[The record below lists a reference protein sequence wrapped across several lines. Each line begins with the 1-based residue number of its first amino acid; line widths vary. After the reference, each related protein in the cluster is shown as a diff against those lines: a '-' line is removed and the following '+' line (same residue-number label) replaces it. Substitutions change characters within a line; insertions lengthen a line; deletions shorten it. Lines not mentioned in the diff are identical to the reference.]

1 MKHLQCKVNKG
12 LHIIQCGIVEWS
24 NAEILGWAPSF
35 PWILSSRDILLPN
48 FPPGKLSSL
57 HFIFLTFASSWIF
70 YSCMHV
76 PILPRLFSTR
86 ILFFCQEIVPRLAP
100 PRQVFSWD
108 FLLPETHSLGMFS
121 SLTLFSKVNNSPS
134 SLFSQHFSLLDQ
146 NISKT

>member
-1 MKHLQCKVNKG
+1 MLG
-12 LHIIQCGIVEWS
+12 DIIGCAS
-24 NAEILGWAPSF
+24 SF
-35 PWILSSRDILLPN
+35 PGILSSWEFLLLN
-48 FPPGKLSSL
+48 FQPGKLSSL

-134 SLFSQHFSLLDQ
+134 SLFSLHFFLPDQ
-146 NISKT
+146 NISKTIGTEHSLASIEWCRP